1 MRLWFLRLRF
11 EYHTLLTTFAFSS
24 KLRRY
29 KAEDRKPVNGKKMR
43 VKHATT
49 SKGKELKERP
59 AIRNRII
66 GISPKEFKMLEY
78 VNNFRAQFVE
88 LYPKRRPLMLDPP
101 NECGVRKF
109 ICTTVGR
116 AS

>member
-1 MRLWFLRLRF
+1 MKLD
-11 EYHTLLTTFAFSS
+11 YHKLLSLFAF
-24 KLRRY
+24 KFNLRRY
-29 KAEDRKPVNGKKMR
+29 
-43 VKHATT
+43 T
-49 SKGKELKERP
+49 KGKELKERP